1 MTPED
6 MVRLGETTQI
16 FMRRMDVKA
25 NSTVSNTKAGEEVA
39 CQQEVS
45 DSRAGGDLSL
55 E

>member
-1 MTPED
+1 MTPGD

-25 NSTVSNTKAGEEVA
+25 DSPASNTKAEEEVA

-45 DSRAGGDLSL
+45 D
-55 E
+55 

>member
-25 NSTVSNTKAGEEVA
+25 NSTVSNTKAWEEVA

-45 DSRAGGDLSL
+45 D
-55 E
+55 